1 MSLSIFLLTSLF
13 MSLFIFLFA
22 SLFVPLFSLPFM
34 MMSHCSGKL
43 CIPERARVKT
53 ANYLLTSARKHAVTS
68 VYRRSYPNPPPLHPP
83 HPQHTHPDRS
93 AKVSVG
99 SIAQGAVRHSP
110 RPLLTTRVCL
120 CLGVLPP
127 FLLCCGGLRVHT
139 ESGVSVHAAS
149 GDTCKRTGGGG
160 GGGEGEVGRDGG
172 MGGGGEEGAVRCL

>member
-1 MSLSIFLLTSLF
+1 MYSRKSSCQNSQLLSYGLLVNMQSLQSTDAHTLT
-13 MSLFIFLFA
+13 
-22 SLFVPLFSLPFM
+22 
-34 MMSHCSGKL
+34 
-43 CIPERARVKT
+43 
-53 ANYLLTSARKHAVTS
+53 
-68 VYRRSYPNPPPLHPP
+68 PPPSQPP
-83 HPQHTHPDRS
+83 YLQHTHPDRS

-149 GDTCKRTGGGG
+149 GYTYEHTAGGGG
-160 GGGEGEVGRDGG
+160 GGGGGGACGRDGVVLHPVSG
-172 MGGGGEEGAVRCL
+172 RGVQPTGLHTFDSLLACLLLWGFMFSDVGLTY